1 MSACSGMYDHALELP
16 QIFCVGWDP
25 DLSGRHDHELAF
37 ASLLGLFEV
46 LTSFT
51 CRVLDCFSFRLGR
64 PDKLGVLERGYV
76 FYDS

>member
-1 MSACSGMYDHALELP
+1 MSACSGMCDHAQALP
-16 QIFCVGWDP
+16 QSFSVGWDP
-25 DLSGRHDHELAF
+25 DLSRRHDHELAF

-51 CRVLDCFSFRLGR
+51 CRVLDCFSFRLRR
-64 PDKLGVLERGYV
+64 PDKLGVLERGYA